1 MGGLKPPIL
10 FLQEVF
16 IVNTAD
22 KIIMKRKSS
31 VVKKKSRNKSIVVR
45 KKKQTKKQKVTS
57 RQPSSMPEGQLI
69 KRKSDCYWKERGW
82 RMSYLKSLFYR
93 RKVHI
98 GQYKTKYASFRGAFI
113 EGNYFIFGPSQEI
126 LRGPHA
132 ACFTPVKSFLS
143 SHKYKIHFSPK
154 PGDLSSGIAS
164 VERTI
169 IESLTT

>member
-1 MGGLKPPIL
+1 MGGLKPPIV

-16 IVNTAD
+16 IVNTAN

-31 VVKKKSRNKSIVVR
+31 VVKKKPKNKSIVVK

-57 RQPSSMPEGQLI
+57 RQPGSILESQLI
-69 KRKSDCYWKERGW
+69 KRKSDSYWKERGW

-93 RKVHI
+93 RKVYI
-98 GQYKTKYASFRGAFI
+98 GQYKTKYASFKGEFT

-126 LRGPHA
+126 LRGPHG
-132 ACFTPVKSFLS
+132 ACFTPVKSFFNS
-143 SHKYKIHFSPK
+143 QKYIIHLNPD

-164 VERTI
+164 VERAI
-169 IESLTT
+169 VESFTT